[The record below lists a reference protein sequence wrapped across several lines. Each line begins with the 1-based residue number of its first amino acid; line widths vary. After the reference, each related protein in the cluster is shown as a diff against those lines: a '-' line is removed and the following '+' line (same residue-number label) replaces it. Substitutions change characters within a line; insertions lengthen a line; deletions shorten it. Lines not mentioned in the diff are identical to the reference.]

1 MEYIFMLIFGICII
15 ILGVLNYKGNISSI
29 HWYNRTRIT
38 KENSKK
44 YGEAMGLGTII
55 IGIIIG
61 VSLTITAILQMIFDI
76 ESLWLITL
84 VGVIVGLV
92 FLLYGQFK
100 YNRGI
105 F

>member
-15 ILGVLNYKGNISSI
+15 VLGVLNYKGNISSI

-44 YGEAMGLGTII
+44 YGETVGLGT
-55 IGIIIG
+55 IIIG
-61 VSLTITAILQMIFDI
+61 VSLTITAILQMVFEIK
-76 ESLWLITL
+76 SLWLITL
-84 VGVIVGLV
+84 VGVIIGLV
-92 FLLYGQFK
+92 FPLYGQFK
-100 YNRGI
+100 YNKGI

>member
-29 HWYNRTRIT
+29 HWYNRTKIT

-44 YGEAMGLGTII
+44 YGETMGLGT
-55 IGIIIG
+55 IIIG
-61 VSLTITAILQMIFDI
+61 VSLTITAILQVIFEI
-76 ESLWLITL
+76 ASLWLITL
-84 VGVIVGLV
+84 VGVIIGLV
-92 FLLYGQFK
+92 FPLYEQFK
-100 YNRGI
+100 YNKGI

>member
-1 MEYIFMLIFGICII
+1 MEYVFMLIFGICII

-44 YGEAMGLGTII
+44 YGETMGLGT
-55 IGIIIG
+55 IIIG
-61 VSLTITAILQMIFDI
+61 VSLTITVILQIIFDI
-76 ESLWLITL
+76 GSLWIITL
-84 VGVIVGLV
+84 VGVIIGLV

-100 YNRGI
+100 YNKGI

>member
-1 MEYIFMLIFGICII
+1 MEYIFMIIFGICII
-15 ILGVLNYKGNISSI
+15 VLGLFNYKGNISSI
-29 HWYNRTRIT
+29 HWYNRTKIT

-55 IGIIIG
+55 IG
-61 VSLTITAILQMIFDI
+61 VSLTITAILQMIFEI
-76 ESLWLITL
+76 ASLWLITL
-84 VGVIVGLV
+84 VGVIIGLV

-100 YNRGI
+100 YNKGI

>member
-1 MEYIFMLIFGICII
+1 MEYIFMIIFGICII
-15 ILGVLNYKGNISSI
+15 VLGILNYKGNISSI
-29 HWYNRTRIT
+29 HWYNRTRIA

-55 IGIIIG
+55 IG
-61 VSLTITAILQMIFDI
+61 VSLIITAILQMIFDI

-100 YNRGI
+100 YNKGI

>member
-1 MEYIFMLIFGICII
+1 
-15 ILGVLNYKGNISSI
+15 
-29 HWYNRTRIT
+29 
-38 KENSKK
+38 
-44 YGEAMGLGTII
+44 MGLGT
-55 IGIIIG
+55 IIIG

-100 YNRGI
+100 YNKGI

>member
-1 MEYIFMLIFGICII
+1 MEYIFMIIFGICII
-15 ILGVLNYKGNISSI
+15 VLGILNYKGNISSI

-44 YGEAMGLGTII
+44 YGEAMGFGT
-55 IGIIIG
+55 IIIG
-61 VSLTITAILQMIFDI
+61 VSLTITAILQMIFEI
-76 ESLWLITL
+76 ASLWLITL

-100 YNRGI
+100 YNKGI

>member
-1 MEYIFMLIFGICII
+1 MLENKDFSLEI
-15 ILGVLNYKGNISSI
+15 
-29 HWYNRTRIT
+29 WYNRTRIT

-55 IGIIIG
+55 IG
-61 VSLTITAILQMIFDI
+61 VSLIITAILQMIFDI

-100 YNRGI
+100 YNKGI